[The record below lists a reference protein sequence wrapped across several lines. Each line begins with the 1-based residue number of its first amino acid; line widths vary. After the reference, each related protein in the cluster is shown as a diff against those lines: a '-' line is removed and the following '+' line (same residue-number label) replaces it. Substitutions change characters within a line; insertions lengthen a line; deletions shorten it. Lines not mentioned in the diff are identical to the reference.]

1 MGCASSMIEFTD
13 VYEIDKGQKGPET
26 QADVHTVVYF
36 PNWDRVSPIQF
47 LLSYCKMPF
56 RCKEISIIEWTMG
69 PAKRMYG
76 QLPVVQR
83 SNGTYMKETVPIA
96 RYIARH
102 NSLYPTD
109 DIEAWRCDFII
120 QRYQTVISRL
130 NLHTYQTGM
139 DALKTRISLF
149 DEILPKFL

>member
-1 MGCASSMIEFTD
+1 M
-13 VYEIDKGQKGPET
+13 
-26 QADVHTVVYF
+26 
-36 PNWDRVSPIQF
+36 
-47 LLSYCKMPF
+47 LSYCKIPF
-56 RCKEISIIEWTMG
+56 KCRKVSVVEWTMG
-69 PAKRMYG
+69 SAKKIYG
-76 QLPVVQR
+76 ELPVVQR
-83 SNGTYMKETVPIA
+83 SDGSFMKETVPIA

-102 NSLYPTD
+102 NNLYPKD